1 MATIRIPNFSAGD
14 VPPNIADLSIGDFD
28 VDEISDDEVD
38 FENEDDNVRLVI
50 EGDFDFD
57 SEIIEDPGDARN
69 VIQNTE
75 GDLEQMRISN
85 LDDDIT
91 LLALVDADVNF
102 DDIRSLML
110 DGDLDQAMTLAAA
123 LSTGPSVIDGSEVPV
138 GFELDLRPGAEN
150 EINGVP
156 LRIAAGAVIDDAI
169 GSAEDDTI
177 GGNGAAN
184 TIQGGGG
191 NDALS
196 GRGDADEL
204 SGGAGDDVLAGNGGD
219 DLIEGNA
226 GDDTINGGKG
236 NDTLRGLDDDDSITG
251 GQGSDTIEG
260 GAGDDQLAGGNGAEF
275 GPRRRRCRPA
285 VGGCRQ

>member
-1 MATIRIPNFSAGD
+1 MATIRIPNVSAGD
-14 VPPNIADLSIGDFD
+14 VPPNIADLSIGDFE

-69 VIQNTE
+69 VIQNTD
-75 GDLEQMRISN
+75 GDLELMRISN

-102 DDIRSLML
+102 DDIRSLMEA
-110 DGDLDQAMTLAAA
+110 GDFDQAMTLAAA
-123 LSTGPSVIDGSEVPV
+123 LSTGPSLIDGSEVPV

-156 LRIAAGAVIDDAI
+156 LRIAQGAVIDDAI

-191 NDALS
+191 NDTLS
-196 GRGDADEL
+196 GLGDADQL
-204 SGGAGDDVLAGNGGD
+204 SGGAGDDVLTGNGGD
-219 DLIEGNA
+219 DVIEGKA

-236 NDTLRGLDDDDSITG
+236 NDTLRGLDDNDSIAG
-251 GQGSDTIEG
+251 GQGIDTIEG
-260 GAGDDQLAGGNGAEF
+260 GAGDDTLTGGNGAEL

-285 VGGCRQ
+285 AGGRRQ